1 MMLEDKGLVEWARPL
16 LKGKK
21 YSQLVDP
28 IIRNSYE
35 EDHFRWLVQVTT
47 QCLKKNPKE
56 RLSMSVVVSSLQ
68 GIAESELCH
77 MTEDITPAISD
88 SRIVPDIYGSQG
100 LTTAKAGQ
108 PSLEKEQIES
118 RFYGEENKLRL
129 IVENTHFYMISQR
142 DSDKLSQTEEQM
154 QRRPQGEERISGK
167 MIINDHTKDQ
177 MVVGQPNELEEQMS
191 NTLYR
196 EDITTQKISINH
208 MIDHTNGDKL
218 KKNLEEGSNFAEMK
232 IGLIQAPTSGMIE
245 QTKADQPVQDKT
257 QMQRSFHENL
267 LDGHQDETILESSK
281 FSACSICKRRRLNI
295 AWPKNFTYDEL
306 LVATEGF
313 STENSLS
320 ESEDGPTFKGL
331 LERREKIVVKKYQ
344 ITTSHEE
351 VLKSEVQLLNSAR
364 HKNMVTLL
372 GSCTENSQ
380 LLIVYEQVCNGSL
393 DQYLTR
399 GSFQSLTWNQRL
411 KVAMGTARGLKYLHE
426 NNIMHGNIKPSN
438 ILLTHDFEPL
448 IGDFS
453 FREGRLD
460 QKKSRKDKSASN
472 SGYTAPEYLENG
484 KLSNKTDVYSFGV
497 VLLELIT
504 GRRAMDKLPGGK
516 GLVGWARPLLGGKK
530 YPQLV
535 DPKII
540 NSYEEEK
547 LLWLVQVT
555 EQCLRK
561 NPKERFTM
569 NMVVSALQGIAESD
583 ECCVIE
589 YSSPEKSCLTHDDPA
604 TVRIQGQM
612 KADPVKQEQEWID
625 RNQYEDERNL
635 RLPVKTNHMI
645 DQRNAD
651 QLIQGGENVQS
662 SPHEEMS
669 TVAVT
674 INDKI
679 DQINSDLQIKEKQ
692 HIKGSFH
699 IEEMDKK
706 VEKEQK
712 VSKDKKQVQG
722 SCDEDLLDGNEAKII
737 LENSKF
743 FICSICK
750 SRRPNSGLQKK
761 YTYEELQVAT
771 EGFSIKYSLSEGEY
785 GPVFRGQLENNQEIV
800 IKQHAFTSLQ
810 EQKAF
815 MSEFQVLINARH
827 ENVIML
833 LGSCIRLS
841 QLLVV
846 YEKACNG
853 SLDQYLSRGSGR
865 SLTWGERV
873 KVAIGVARGLK
884 YLHENN
890 IIHGRI
896 KPSNILLN
904 HDFKPLVGD
913 FALGKERCEL
923 QSPYKHKNMRN
934 CGYTAPECH
943 EGGKLSTKA
952 DVYSFGV
959 VLVELITGRMIT
971 DKIHSQKCLVECA
984 RNLLGG
990 RKFLQLVDPEL
1001 SSSYDEQ
1008 ELLSLIHVTEHCL
1021 KKNPKER
1028 LTMNMVVSA
1037 LPCLVDSNK
1046 IHVEEHLSPENSSVS
1061 EEEQEEPLKE
1071 DLGTENNSEEKE
1083 DNIKCNRHYN
1093 ETKVNQKCDINSTN
1107 CDCESREK
1115 TEEKERASTKISW
1128 EGCSSYVGA
1137 REFYLDG
1144 AQEYTVCEEFFG
1156 WCDSI

>member
-1 MMLEDKGLVEWARPL
+1 
-16 LKGKK
+16 
-21 YSQLVDP
+21 
-28 IIRNSYE
+28 
-35 EDHFRWLVQVTT
+35 
-47 QCLKKNPKE
+47 
-56 RLSMSVVVSSLQ
+56 
-68 GIAESELCH
+68 
-77 MTEDITPAISD
+77 
-88 SRIVPDIYGSQG
+88 
-100 LTTAKAGQ
+100 
-108 PSLEKEQIES
+108 
-118 RFYGEENKLRL
+118 
-129 IVENTHFYMISQR
+129 
-142 DSDKLSQTEEQM
+142 
-154 QRRPQGEERISGK
+154 
-167 MIINDHTKDQ
+167 
-177 MVVGQPNELEEQMS
+177 
-191 NTLYR
+191 
-196 EDITTQKISINH
+196 
-208 MIDHTNGDKL
+208 
-218 KKNLEEGSNFAEMK
+218 
-232 IGLIQAPTSGMIE
+232 
-245 QTKADQPVQDKT
+245 
-257 QMQRSFHENL
+257 MQRSFHENL

-569 NMVVSALQGIAESD
+569 NMVSQGTWNMSIRK
-583 ECCVIE
+583 CI
-589 YSSPEKSCLTHDDPA
+589 
-604 TVRIQGQM
+604 
-612 KADPVKQEQEWID
+612 KQ
-625 RNQYEDERNL
+625 
-635 RLPVKTNHMI
+635 KK
-645 DQRNAD
+645 
-651 QLIQGGENVQS
+651 ENVLVHTVYLLTRDTLED
-662 SPHEEMS
+662 PHEEMS

-971 DKIHSQKCLVECA
+971 DKIHSQKCLVEC
-984 RNLLGG
+984 
-990 RKFLQLVDPEL
+990 
-1001 SSSYDEQ
+1001 
-1008 ELLSLIHVTEHCL
+1008 
-1021 KKNPKER
+1021 
-1028 LTMNMVVSA
+1028 VSA
-1037 LPCLVDSNK
+1037 LSFYFYKL
-1046 IHVEEHLSPENSSVS
+1046 LA
-1061 EEEQEEPLKE
+1061 
-1071 DLGTENNSEEKE
+1071 TA
-1083 DNIKCNRHYN
+1083 
-1093 ETKVNQKCDINSTN
+1093 IN
-1107 CDCESREK
+1107 
-1115 TEEKERASTKISW
+1115 
-1128 EGCSSYVGA
+1128 
-1137 REFYLDG
+1137 
-1144 AQEYTVCEEFFG
+1144 
-1156 WCDSI
+1156 